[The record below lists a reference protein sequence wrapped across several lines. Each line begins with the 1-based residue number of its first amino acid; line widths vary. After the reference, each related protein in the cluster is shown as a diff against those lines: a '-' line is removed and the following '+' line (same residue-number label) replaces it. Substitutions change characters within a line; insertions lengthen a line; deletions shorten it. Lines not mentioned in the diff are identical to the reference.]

1 MPLQPFFRLVTFVA
15 LSLTLG
21 LVALTPAFAEDEKP
35 TVAEWETVLDFD
47 SQIFPSYIIST
58 ATMKPDPT
66 DEEENDSTV
75 LGDQFGIIGIAIT
88 VPEDNTKVKV
98 TVKKNKLMDASVWE
112 GEIPKAGEQF
122 FISPQIAYDYDALRK
137 VRQQAPLNISLE
149 VEIDGKPAGSKSATA
164 MIHSINDC
172 PFGVAHSEEMGEDNE
187 GYDDLGWMFAAYV
200 NESHPWIDKVLK
212 DALESGVVSAFDGYQ
227 SGDRDQ
233 VLAQVYSIWN
243 VLQKRGIKYS
253 SITATPGGSKL
264 VWSQHVRF
272 LDECTDNQ
280 QANCVDGSVLFAS
293 ILRKIGVE
301 PFLVTVPGHMYLG
314 VYLDPKKEDFIGL
327 ETTLVGIKDTRDSDS
342 VKDMIAKLPEDKQE
356 LPSLKSFAAA
366 VEIGSADLEKN
377 AEHFADEN
385 SPAYQIIDV
394 EEARETGVMP
404 ISYEKE

>member
-187 GYDDLGWMFAAYV
+187 GYDDLGWMFALVVYARLAIGSSDRSRRSPQLALRRCAGRRLAIRLV
-200 NESHPWIDKVLK
+200 QCQDGRRPGQR
-212 DALESGVVSAFDGYQ
+212 LESRRSRARRPAKPGTCPDIVCRSA
-227 SGDRDQ
+227 
-233 VLAQVYSIWN
+233 A
-243 VLQKRGIKYS
+243 
-253 SITATPGGSKL
+253 
-264 VWSQHVRF
+264 
-272 LDECTDNQ
+272 
-280 QANCVDGSVLFAS
+280 CV
-293 ILRKIGVE
+293 
-301 PFLVTVPGHMYLG
+301 
-314 VYLDPKKEDFIGL
+314 
-327 ETTLVGIKDTRDSDS
+327 
-342 VKDMIAKLPEDKQE
+342 
-356 LPSLKSFAAA
+356 
-366 VEIGSADLEKN
+366 
-377 AEHFADEN
+377 
-385 SPAYQIIDV
+385 
-394 EEARETGVMP
+394 
-404 ISYEKE
+404 